1 MVQCG
6 EAFNPRIAE
15 QAHMNGEGQT
25 AKARICTNIR
35 GRFLAANMLLARGER
50 QHKAAV
56 AIGIHG
62 FAANAARHLPH
73 EFLAAGKEADMR
85 PAKGQPD
92 AETLAFADNNICA
105 LFARRGNRRERDRFS
120 EDRNEQRLSLIHI

>member
-1 MVQCG
+1 MVQSG
-6 EAFNPRIAE
+6 KTLNPCIAE

-62 FAANAARHLPH
+62 FAADTARHLPH
-73 EFLAAGKEADMR
+73 KFLAASKKSDMR
-85 PAKGQPD
+85 SAKGQPN
-92 AETLAFADNNICA
+92 AEALPLTDHNICA
-105 LFARRGNRRERDRFS
+105 LRAG
-120 EDRNEQRLSLIHI
+120 